1 MRGNVIIFSGSVI
14 APCPGCIQITESDV
28 RSHDRG
34 PQRAGPH
41 AGGEPQAGERHHGH
55 AGGEQRQARGSQIS
69 ATFMDIGRSYLS
81 FNN

>member
-1 MRGNVIIFSGSVI
+1 MIIFSVSVI

-55 AGGEQRQARGSQIS
+55 AGGEQRKAHESHILYS
-69 ATFMDIGRSYLS
+69 ATFMDIVSI
-81 FNN
+81 F